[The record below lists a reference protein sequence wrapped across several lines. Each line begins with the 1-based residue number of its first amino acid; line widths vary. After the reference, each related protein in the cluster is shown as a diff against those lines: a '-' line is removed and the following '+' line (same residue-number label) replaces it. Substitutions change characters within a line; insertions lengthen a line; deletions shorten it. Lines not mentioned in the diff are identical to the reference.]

1 MTRSEEAT
9 NETELNPAQAE
20 EVRDHLQ
27 EILNSQWFAT
37 SKRAQD
43 FLRLVVEHA
52 LAGEHELLRER
63 MIGAEMFHRSVDYD
77 TANDPVV
84 RVKATEVRKKLG
96 SYYLEHAGYARVR
109 IQLPSGTYVPRFVF
123 ETASPQPPLFNPPSE
138 EVKRAPGSPLPGSDN
153 IGEEPAD
160 AQRSSGYPPSRLST
174 RPRFRIL
181 LIGGF
186 LAVVTALAC
195 AALGLRAWRGY
206 SSSRRDFRSIA
217 ILPFE
222 NVSGDPNQDYF
233 ADGMTEELIA
243 DLGRD
248 SSLQVISKTSSMSY
262 KGTKK
267 RLPEIAR
274 ELSVDGVVEGTVLRA
289 GSEVRIT
296 AEFIDAKT
304 DHPIWAESYVRDLTN
319 VLTLQDELAQA
330 LADEVSIRMMPE
342 QQLHPARSHVMNA
355 QVEDSYLQGMFL
367 LSKDDCNGAL
377 NFFQRA
383 VQLDP
388 NFAQAH
394 AGIAAC
400 FGALGEAGR
409 LDYNEAFTKQ
419 REEAAQ
425 AIKLDPSL
433 PDGHA
438 ELANAAMNLK
448 FDWATAATEFNKA
461 LQLNPSLAPIHERY
475 AIYLLRTGNLTDAV
489 AEAQRGLALDPI
501 SMLSFRSV
509 AFAYYFTRQY
519 DQALAINQKMHVLN
533 LSSADEN
540 FLLGDVYAEKGAY
553 QKSIEEFLKSGDSP
567 HALGHLGN
575 AYARAGKMQEARAT
589 ITKLIQQVH
598 KDGVGRYEIALVYA
612 GLGDKNDAFAW
623 LDEAYKTNSEGLTN
637 LKIDPCLDPLRTD
650 PRFARLLQR
659 TGLSN

>member
-9 NETELNPAQAE
+9 NVTELNPAQAG
-20 EVRDHLQ
+20 EVRGHLQ
-27 EILNSQWFAT
+27 EILNSQWFAST
-37 SKRAQD
+37 KRAQD

-52 LAGEHELLRER
+52 LAGELDLLKER

-84 RVKATEVRKKLG
+84 RVKATEVRKKLS
-96 SYYLEHAGYARVR
+96 SYYLEHAGTSRVR

-123 ETASPQPPLFNPPSE
+123 ETASPQPPAFNPPSE
-138 EVKRAPGSPLPGSDN
+138 EVRRAPSSPLSGSGN
-153 IGEEPAD
+153 TGEEPVD
-160 AQRSSGYPPSRLST
+160 IQRPTVYSPSRFGT

-181 LIGGF
+181 LISGT
-186 LAVVTALAC
+186 LAMVTVLAS
-195 AALGLRAWRGY
+195 AAYLGLRAWRVY

-222 NVSGDPNQDYF
+222 NISGDPGQDYF

-243 DLGRD
+243 DLGQD

-289 GSEVRIT
+289 GNEVRIT

-304 DHPIWAESYVRDLTN
+304 DHPIWAKSYVRDLTN

-342 QQLHPARSHVMNA
+342 QPHTARPHVMNA
-355 QVEDSYLQGMFL
+355 QVEDSYLQGTFL
-367 LSKDDCNGAL
+367 LSKGDCTGAL
-377 NFFQRA
+377 DLFQRA
-383 VQLDP
+383 VALDP

-419 REEAAQ
+419 RDEAAQ
-425 AIKLDPSL
+425 AIKLDASL
-433 PDGHA
+433 PGGHA

-448 FDWATAATEFNKA
+448 FDWTTAATEFHKA

-475 AIYLLRTGNLTDAV
+475 AIYLLRTGNLADAV

-501 SMLSFRSV
+501 SILSFRSV
-509 AFAYYFTRQY
+509 AFTYYFARQY
-519 DQALAINQKMHVLN
+519 DQALATAQKMHALN
-533 LSSADEN
+533 LSSADDS

-575 AYARAGKMQEARAT
+575 AYARAGKTHEARAT
-589 ITKLIQQVH
+589 ITRLIQQVH

-612 GLGDKNDAFAW
+612 GLGDKNEAFAW
-623 LDEAYKTNSEGLTN
+623 LDEAYQTNSEGLTN

-650 PRFARLLQR
+650 PRFARLLER